1 MKRQRIHLIHVGNMN
16 NKGTQ
21 ALIGSDIRVLRDLVA
36 DPSISVSTAD
46 VAGVGQLHPDLE
58 AVLPPTVD
66 IPYEVA
72 DRTAKTWGF
81 GRTDYQYKLLALAA
95 LVYLPLQMV
104 FSLCSVALTKLGV
117 TPPYRAR
124 VFERLF
130 ACDLVVSHSDE
141 SFKETASL
149 LPLNPFWV
157 LTWWSMLIART
168 WEILVARAFKKPVVL
183 FPNSIGPFRTLF
195 GRSLAKLAL
204 GNCYALLIRD
214 ATSYGIA
221 RELALGSRASLLL
234 TYDTA
239 LLYTSDATQH
249 NQAFEA
255 GGKPT
260 LGVAPGVYSYSITR
274 EQVRNYVAAHAAAL
288 DDAIEQLG
296 VHVVF
301 LPHYI
306 SGFQHDDLA
315 ICHAI
320 IGQMKHGP
328 AVELIEVATVSAFK
342 RLLDQ
347 MDVVVSSKM
356 HPAVLAV
363 SGHVPTVCIA
373 YDHKQTSF
381 FERLDMADCLLDIRA
396 VSRRTLTAKIAYV
409 WTDRARLAAGLA
421 ERIPTW
427 QAHIKESIRR
437 ALGPVT
443 S

>member
-1 MKRQRIHLIHVGNMN
+1 
-16 NKGTQ
+16 
-21 ALIGSDIRVLRDLVA
+21 VA
-36 DPSISVSTAD
+36 TAD
-46 VAGVGQLHPDLE
+46 VPGVRQLHPDLA

-72 DRTAKTWGF
+72 DRLAKKWGF
-81 GRTDYQYKLLALAA
+81 GRAGYQYKLLALAA
-95 LVYLPLQMV
+95 LFCMPVQIV
-104 FSLCSVALTKLGV
+104 FSIWSVALVKLGV
-117 TPPYRAR
+117 TTPYRAR
-124 VFERLF
+124 VFERLQ

-168 WEILVARAFKKPVVL
+168 WEILVARAFQKPIVL
-183 FPNSIGPFRTLF
+183 FPNSIGPFRTLL
-195 GRSLAKLAL
+195 GRALAKLAL
-204 GNCYALLIRD
+204 GNCSALLVRD
-214 ATSYGIA
+214 ATSFDIA
-221 RELALGSRASLLL
+221 RRLALGSPASRML

-239 LLYTSDATQH
+239 LLFTPDGARH
-249 NQAFEA
+249 HRAFEA
-255 GGKPT
+255 SGKPV

-274 EQVRNYVAAHAAAL
+274 AQVRHYVAAHAAAL

-306 SGFQHDDLA
+306 SGFQNDDLA
-315 ICHAI
+315 ICNAI
-320 IGQMKHGP
+320 IRRMKHGR
-328 AVELIEVATVSAFK
+328 AVELIEVATVSEFK

-347 MDVVVSSKM
+347 TDVVVSSKM

-363 SGHVPTVCIA
+363 SGQVPTVCIA

-381 FERLDMADCLLDIRA
+381 FERLDMADCLLDIRD
-396 VSRRTLTAKIAYV
+396 VSPRTLAAKIAHV
-409 WTDRARLAAGLA
+409 WTDRDRLAAGLA

-427 QAHIKESIRR
+427 QAHTRESIRR
-437 ALGPVT
+437 ALSPLT
-443 S
+443 R